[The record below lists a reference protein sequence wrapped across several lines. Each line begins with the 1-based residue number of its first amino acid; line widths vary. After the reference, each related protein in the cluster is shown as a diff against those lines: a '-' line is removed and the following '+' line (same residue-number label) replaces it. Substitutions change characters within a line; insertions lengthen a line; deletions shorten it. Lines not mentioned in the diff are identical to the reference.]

1 MHRAQIKPHRHE
13 RKSSTMNNVHPKQ
26 TQQDNVHK
34 ETKYNRKK
42 IRFHLEHDDTHN
54 LPPFIGITIPLG
66 TKSPTG
72 KQYMC
77 TSGQQLERGTWR
89 TQPQEYK
96 TFSLSH
102 VISNEKILTPG
113 NINPRNRK
121 HSHSHTSQT
130 TTEVQTP
137 GNNNP
142 MSTKT
147 ISPSHVV
154 RNNEK
159 DRPSINLNQ
168 PVSTV

>member
-1 MHRAQIKPHRHE
+1 MC
-13 RKSSTMNNVHPKQ
+13 TPKQ

-42 IRFHLEHDDTHN
+42 NRFYLEHDDTHR

-77 TSGQQLERGTWR
+77 TSGQQLEEGTWQ

-102 VISNEKILTPG
+102 VISNDKILTPG
-113 NINPRNRK
+113 NSNPRNRK

-147 ISPSHVV
+147 SSS
-154 RNNEK
+154 
-159 DRPSINLNQ
+159 SIRILIA
-168 PVSTV
+168 